1 MGKIKRRRSMK
12 KFLALSLA
20 LMLVL
25 SLFVTGCGKDA
36 TTADTSTAVKTDGTA
51 TDTEAPDFSGKY
63 SPELTVT
70 YVRSAG
76 LDKKFPAGQNY
87 EDNVWT
93 RAYLSELGIKLNT
106 VWTAEGVE
114 AYDSK
119 LNMSIASNNI
129 PDVFSCN
136 AGQLQRLV
144 EAGLVE
150 DMTAPLEKYG
160 SAQIKELLKADDGAA
175 VNQCSFGGKLMAMPR
190 DSVTPGQYE
199 YVFIRDDWRKKLN
212 LPVPQTMEDLLS
224 MAKAFVTQDPDGNG
238 KADTYGLAVSNK
250 PYESYFAMTGFFNS
264 YGAFPNS
271 WVEKDGKLV
280 YGSTLPAMK
289 NALTSLKTL
298 FDEKLIDPE
307 FIVKDSFKVSQDAVA
322 GKVGIGYGQFWVQ
335 TWPLPDAYKANG
347 ADWTAYPIQ
356 FAQGVEEK
364 GMNAI
369 MKLNQMFAV
378 RKGFSNPE
386 ALIKMYDLFLDRMF
400 GGKADLKVWKTDGE
414 FDIMGL
420 APIQTFIGADR
431 NTVISKLVT
440 DAIDNKADT
449 STMDLEQK
457 GCYDAV
463 KMFIDGDK
471 ALDNWV
477 KYKLYYGDNS
487 VFGLVKMF
495 KEKNLLKPNLF
506 YGPDTSEMVRRMS
519 ILKANEE
526 EMILKIVI
534 GDKPIEYFDEFVS
547 NWNKLGGET
556 ITYEVNA
563 WRDSL
568 K

>member
-1 MGKIKRRRSMK
+1 MK
-12 KFLALSLA
+12 KALALFLAL
-20 LMLVL
+20 MVTV
-25 SLFVTGCGKDA
+25 SLFATGCGKEA
-36 TTADTSTAVKTDGTA
+36 ESGDTSTAVSTAGTA
-51 TDTEAPDFSGKY
+51 TTSETPDFSGKY
-63 SPELTVT
+63 TPELTVK
-70 YVRSAG
+70 YARNA
-76 LDKKFPAGQNY
+76 LPDNKFPAGQTY

-93 RAYLSELGIKLNT
+93 KAYQSELGIKLDT
-106 VWTAEGVE
+106 VWTAEGEE
-114 AYDSK
+114 AYISK

-129 PDVFSCN
+129 PDVFGCN
-136 AGQLQRLV
+136 ASQMQRLV
-144 EAGLVE
+144 EADLVE
-150 DMTAPLEKYG
+150 DMTASLEKYG
-160 SAQIKELLKADDGAA
+160 SAQIKELLQADGGEAFK
-175 VNQCSFGGKLMAMPR
+175 QCSFGGKLMALPR
-190 DSVTPGQYE
+190 ESVTPAQYE

-212 LPVPQTMEDLLS
+212 LPVPQTMEDLMS

-238 KADTYGLAVSNK
+238 KADTYGLAVSNQ
-250 PYESYFAMTGFFNS
+250 PYEKYFSMTGFFNS

-322 GKVGIGYGQFWVQ
+322 GKVGIGYGQNWLQ
-335 TWPLPDAYKANG
+335 TWPLPDGYKANG

-369 MKLNQMFAV
+369 VKLNQMFVV

-386 ALIKMYDLFLDRMF
+386 ALIKMYDLFLDRIY
-400 GGKADLKVWKTDGE
+400 GGKADLKVWKKDGE
-414 FDIMGL
+414 IDIMTL
-420 APIQTFIGADR
+420 APIQAFIGADR
-431 NTVISKLVT
+431 NVVISKLVT
-440 DAIDNKADT
+440 DAIDNNADT
-449 STMDLEQK
+449 STLDLEQK
-457 GCYDAV
+457 SCYDAV
-463 KMFIDGDK
+463 KKYIDGDK
-471 ALDNWV
+471 AVDNWL
-477 KYKLYYGDNS
+477 KYHQYYGENS

-495 KEKNLLKPNLF
+495 NEKNLLKPNLF
-506 YGPDTSEMVRRMS
+506 YGPETPEMLRRMS

-526 EMILKIVI
+526 EMILKIAI
-534 GDKPIEYFDEFVS
+534 GDKPIEYFDEFVT